1 MAKSCM
7 EKQKF
12 PTHEEAQV
20 FADEYDNNI
29 VMSFHPI
36 EPYWCEQHNS
46 WHIGHNKY
54 QRKFY
59 PPHSI

>member
-1 MAKSCM
+1 MSKSCQ

-12 PTHEEAQV
+12 KTYEEAKA
-20 FADEYDNNI
+20 FADSYANSV
-29 VMSFHPI
+29 VMTFHPI
-36 EPYWCEQHNS
+36 GPYWCENHNA

-54 QRKFY
+54 QQKFY